1 VRRRLLLLALA
12 AALTLVAAPP
22 AAADTGPNVSAR
34 AYLVANGRSGAVLL
48 AENGEARLAVASIT
62 KLMTALVALE
72 HAKPGD
78 TVTVGPIAASVGE
91 STINLQ
97 PGEQIPLRDL
107 LAALL
112 IQSANDA
119 AYAVAAHVGE
129 GDVAAFVR
137 LMNAKARELGLRRT
151 TFVRP
156 DGLDAPGHVSSARD
170 VLRLA
175 RAAMERP
182 LVRSLVRQRAARIA
196 GGRKLFGWNDL
207 LGSFAGL
214 VGVKTGHTAKAG
226 WCQVA
231 AARRDGVV
239 VYAVVLGSPT
249 RARRN
254 ADLAKLLEWGF
265 AQYARVPLV
274 EERQTYATAGIPF
287 SEERLE
293 LVAAEPAEAIV
304 RVGRP
309 LVEEVVAPAVVALP
323 LRRGERVGEVRV
335 RSGKRVLARRPLV
348 AAADVPEPSLGTR
361 AGWYVER
368 ALGEAGGIVSDV
380 IAAIA

>member
-1 VRRRLLLLALA
+1 M
-12 AALTLVAAPP
+12 
-22 AAADTGPNVSAR
+22 SAR
-34 AYLVANGRSGAVLL
+34 AYLVANGRSGEVLL
-48 AENGEARLAVASIT
+48 AENGKAQLAVASIT
-62 KLMTALVALE
+62 KLMTAIVALE

-91 STINLQ
+91 STIYLR
-97 PGEQIPLRDL
+97 PGERIPLRDL

-119 AYAVAAHVGE
+119 AYAVATHVGD
-129 GDVAAFVR
+129 GDVGAFVD

-151 TFVRP
+151 HFVRP

-170 VLRLA
+170 VLILA
-175 RAAMERP
+175 RAAMQRP
-182 LVRSLVRQRAARIA
+182 LVRSLVRKRTARIS
-196 GGRKLFGWNDL
+196 GGRSLFAWNDL

-214 VGVKTGHTAKAG
+214 VGVKTGHTATAG

-231 AARRDGVV
+231 AARRDGVH
-239 VYAVVLGSPT
+239 VYAVILGSAT

-265 AQYARVPLV
+265 EQYARVPV
-274 EERQTYATAGIPF
+274 VDDRRTYATAEIPF
-287 SEERLE
+287 SDERVG
-293 LVAAEPAEAIV
+293 LVAADGADAIV

-309 LVEEVVAPAVVALP
+309 VVEEVVAPAVVDLP
-323 LRRGERVGEVRV
+323 VRRGARVGEIRV
-335 RSGKRVLARRPLV
+335 RSGKRVIATRPLV
-348 AAADVPEPSLGTR
+348 AVADVPEPSVGSR

-368 ALGEAGGIVSDV
+368 ALAEAGGIVSDV
-380 IAAIA
+380 VGAIA